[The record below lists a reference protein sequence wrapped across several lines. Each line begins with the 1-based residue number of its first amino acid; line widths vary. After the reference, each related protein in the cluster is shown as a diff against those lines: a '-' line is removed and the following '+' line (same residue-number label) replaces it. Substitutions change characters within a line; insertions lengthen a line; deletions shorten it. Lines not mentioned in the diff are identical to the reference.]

1 MSPKILLFFFF
12 CFFSFINTIKINDND
27 FFTQQIRNLV
37 RKIDRISKNNQD
49 EKIMNILIEKLRY
62 YIFNHDIQR
71 EGAERSKYEN
81 IRNISQNVSDDTE
94 DGTYDIYTKEKVSFD
109 RGYQVSFE
117 TSYDNY
123 TDDEFEDIAYKMSL
137 LSDNS
142 AYQGVYSLTPELS
155 FHFDDLELAS
165 VLGTLFNQ
173 ISIWDWSI
181 MDERFNE
188 YFVNKSS
195 DIF

>member
-49 EKIMNILIEKLRY
+49 EKIMNILIEKLRD
-62 YIFNHDIQR
+62 YIFTHDIKR

-142 AYQGVYSLTPELS
+142 AYQGVYSLNPELS
-155 FHFDDLELAS
+155 FHFYDLELAS
-165 VLGTLFNQ
+165 VLGTIFNQ

>member
-49 EKIMNILIEKLRY
+49 EKIMNILIEKLRD
-62 YIFNHDIQR
+62 YIFTHDIKR

-142 AYQGVYSLTPELS
+142 AYQGVYSLNPELS

>member
-142 AYQGVYSLTPELS
+142 AYQGVYSLNPELS

>member
-12 CFFSFINTIKINDND
+12 FFFSFINTIKINDND

-94 DGTYDIYTKEKVSFD
+94 DGTYDIYTKENVSFD

-142 AYQGVYSLTPELS
+142 AYQGVYSLNPELS

>member
-49 EKIMNILIEKLRY
+49 EKIMNILIEKLRD
-62 YIFNHDIQR
+62 YIFTHDIKR

-142 AYQGVYSLTPELS
+142 AYQGVYSLNPELS
-155 FHFDDLELAS
+155 FDFDDLELAS